1 MDTHRPRHGTNVV
14 YRRLADGEAVL
25 LHLGSG
31 AYHELNA
38 VGALLWELLD
48 GRRDL
53 PSLTAE
59 LAEVVEDPPPDLET
73 VVASFVADL
82 RQRDLAD

>member
-1 MDTHRPRHGTNVV
+1 MDTRRPRHSPNVA

-38 VGALLWELLD
+38 VGAVLWELLD
-48 GRRDL
+48 GRRDI
-53 PSLTAE
+53 PALTAE
-59 LAEVVEDPPPDLET
+59 LAEAVEDPPPDLET
-73 VVASFVADL
+73 VVASFVDDL
-82 RQRDLAD
+82 RMRDLAV